1 MRVPLSDQGE
11 SDVGS
16 PYSPKYPPHPGKSWF
31 GAPYYGCA
39 LSAMVN
45 DWRVKFKKPE
55 LPFLL
60 VELAA
65 YLLRSILVVQY
76 SAETSAIGVS

>member
-1 MRVPLSDQGE
+1 
-11 SDVGS
+11 
-16 PYSPKYPPHPGKSWF
+16 
-31 GAPYYGCA
+31 
-39 LSAMVN
+39 MVN